1 MILQFLEHKNRLKE
15 LNDIKDQLNKVKS
28 DIETLKKNRF
38 DEFMKGFNLIGA
50 KLKETSQ
57 VFIHSKL
64 KIIFIIYRC

>member
-15 LNDIKDQLNKVKS
+15 LNDIKDQLNKVKN

-50 KLKETSQ
+50 KLKETYQ

-64 KIIFIIYRC
+64 